1 MSKYP
6 KGSEWRLWDLH
17 IHTPASYNYTGGRFA
32 TMTAAEKSTA
42 VTQIISNIN
51 ESDVAA
57 YAINDYWTFD
67 GYLELRRAHEAGEVI
82 KKTVFPAIELR
93 IESASKHRLNIH
105 VILSDK
111 LTVQQL
117 NDFKGQLRLRLID
130 RPLSDEALI
139 EYARRLDGAKAKTHG
154 APEGYLDDPV
164 ALARL
169 GAETAEITKASFEAA
184 LKTIPEDHRLVM
196 APYDCYGGME
206 KIDWKVQPSEDLYF
220 MQLVDIVE
228 DRDQENIDLF
238 ACRKT
243 PANEAFIENFK
254 VTIGGRPKPCISG
267 SDGHSIASFK
277 TWRAETR
284 SRKTWIKADPT
295 FEGLRQ
301 IIFEPTARVRVQELS
316 PSASYTKPYVS
327 SISIAQEFSPFPI
340 NPLYENPRFGAEPG
354 LVLNSDL
361 VCVIG
366 GRGTGKSCLVDY
378 LGKAFGPASK
388 TSPYVLSED
397 FTVVFN
403 KDLASTS
410 THHAKEGAEL
420 PFVYISQNEVK
431 TKVTT
436 GTVGE
441 EIKQMLGVQGLSF
454 DSEVNSKT
462 REILSAVEKQ
472 KAWFKQ
478 TNEKGE
484 MIYDRASIE
493 AQITRNQSLLDSIT
507 TEQNKEKLERF
518 TANVSKISGAKDKTR
533 RLGLLKEELE
543 VFKAGFDPKAAA
555 VDPSIPVLEITTQIE
570 AIRLLTEQAA
580 ADVSACEEDNTKIR
594 ADFALVYTG
603 DLSGLLQNAE
613 FYRSAIEK
621 LKSNLA
627 TIGAKQKELDD
638 AVVKR
643 ATIPVLIEAEIKR
656 QKEAIDARWKA
667 IQQGQP
673 DWTQEQ
679 KGLMKRILA
688 DRQIT
693 LEGRII
699 FDQALFLTKLKE
711 VLNLRSFRATAELSI
726 EDRIRDEFKI
736 TDAPSFLKFMQE
748 RLHQTE
754 DAAYVSGDIPSLFYD
769 VAQRSAFLRVEPVIS
784 YGGRPLERLS
794 VGQKGTVYLCLKLAT
809 QAFTQPLIFDQ
820 PEDDLD
826 NEFIIEEL
834 VEIFRGIKQFRQV
847 ILVTHNA
854 NLVVNADAE
863 QVVVAENANGVLK
876 YTAGSLEAE
885 ITNRA
890 VRRILE
896 GGDEAFLKRELRY
909 NLK

>member
-1 MSKYP
+1 MHTFP

-17 IHTPASYNYTGGRFA
+17 IHTPASFNYKGGSFSRMS
-32 TMTAAEKSTA
+32 TEDKAAAITKI
-42 VTQIISNIN
+42 VSNIN
-51 ESDVAA
+51 ESDVAV

-67 GYLELRRAHEAGEVI
+67 GYLELRKTHQAGEAI
-82 KKTVFPAIELR
+82 HKTVFPAIELR

-111 LTVQQL
+111 LTDQQL

-139 EYARRLDGAKAKTHG
+139 EYARRLDGAKAKIHG
-154 APEGYLDDPV
+154 AGEGYLDDPV
-164 ALARL
+164 VLARI

-184 LKTIPEDHRLVM
+184 LKTIPASLRLVM
-196 APYDCYGGME
+196 VPYDCYGGME
-206 KIDWKVQPSEDLYF
+206 KIDWKTQPSEDIYF

-228 DRDQENIDLF
+228 ERDQSNIDLF
-238 ACRKT
+238 SCRKT
-243 PANEAFIENFK
+243 LANEAFIDSFVE
-254 VTIGGRPKPCISG
+254 TIGGRPKPCVSG

-277 TWRAETR
+277 TWRAET
-284 SRKTWIKADPT
+284 STKKTWIKADPT
-295 FEGLRQ
+295 FDGLRQ
-301 IIFEPTARVRVQELS
+301 IIFEPTARVRVQETN
-316 PSASYTKPYVS
+316 PGASYIKPFVS
-327 SISIAQEFSPFPI
+327 SISIAQELSPFPD
-340 NPLYENPRFGAEPG
+340 NPLYENPRFGAEPE
-354 LVLNSDL
+354 LVLNGDL
-361 VCVIG
+361 VCLIG

-378 LGKAFGPASK
+378 LGKAFGPAIK
-388 TSPYVLSED
+388 ASPYVLSEH

-403 KDLASTS
+403 KDLTSTA

-436 GTVGE
+436 GTVGD

-454 DSEVNSKT
+454 DSEVDAKT
-462 REILSAVEKQ
+462 REILSAVDKQ
-472 KAWFKQ
+472 REWFKQ
-478 TNEKGE
+478 TDEKGGV
-484 MIYDRASIE
+484 IYDRESIE
-493 AQITRNQSLLDSIT
+493 SQISRNQSLLDSIT
-507 TEQNKEKLERF
+507 TETNREKLERF
-518 TANVSKISGAKDKTR
+518 TANVSKVSGSQEKIR
-533 RLGLLKEELE
+533 RLASLKEEL
-543 VFKAGFDPKAAA
+543 VTFKTGFDPKAVAI
-555 VDPSIPVLEITTQIE
+555 DPNIPLLKITAQLD
-570 AIRLLTEQAA
+570 AIALFIEQATTEIKL
-580 ADVSACEEDNTKIR
+580 CEEDNARIR

-613 FYRSAIEK
+613 SYRSTIETLRSKLAAIQEK
-621 LKSNLA
+621 
-627 TIGAKQKELDD
+627 QRELDE
-638 AVVKR
+638 AIVKR
-643 ATIPVLIEAEIKR
+643 STIAALIEAEVSR
-656 QKEAIDARWKA
+656 QKDTIEARWKA
-667 IQQGQP
+667 IQQGHP
-673 DWTQEQ
+673 DWTLEQ
-679 KGLMKRILA
+679 KDLMKRILS

-699 FDQALFLTKLKE
+699 FDQALFLAKLKD
-711 VLNLRSFRATAELSI
+711 VLNLRSFRAIGALSS
-726 EDRIRDEFKI
+726 EDRIREVFPI
-736 TDAPSFLKFMQE
+736 TDAASFLSFMQE
-748 RLHQTE
+748 GLHRVE
-754 DAAYVSGDIPSLFYD
+754 EEGYISGDLSSLFYN
-769 VAQRSAFLRVEPVIS
+769 VAQRSVFLRVEPVIS

-834 VEIFRGIKQFRQV
+834 VGIFRGIKQFRQV

-863 QVVVAENANGVLK
+863 QVVVAENENGVLK
-876 YTAGSLEAE
+876 YTSGSLEAVA
-885 ITNRA
+885 TNKA

>member
-1 MSKYP
+1 MSNYP
-6 KGSEWRLWDLH
+6 KGSEWRLWDIH
-17 IHTPASYNYTGGRFA
+17 IHTPASYNYTGGRYA
-32 TMTAAEKSTA
+32 TMTAAEKAAATS
-42 VTQIISNIN
+42 QIIANIN
-51 ESDVAA
+51 ASDVAVF
-57 YAINDYWTFD
+57 AINDYWTFD
-67 GYLELRRAHEAGEVI
+67 GYVELRKAHESGETI
-82 KKTVFPAIELR
+82 HKTVFPAIELR
-93 IESASKHRLNIH
+93 IESASEHRMNIH

-111 LTVQQL
+111 LTLQQL
-117 NDFKGQLRLRLID
+117 NDFKGQLKLRLIE
-130 RPLSDEALI
+130 RPLSDEALV
-139 EYARRLDGAKAKTHG
+139 EYARRLDGAKAKIHG
-154 APEGYLDDPV
+154 APDGYLNDPV
-164 ALARL
+164 ALALL
-169 GAETAEITKASFEAA
+169 GAKTAEITKASFEAA
-184 LKTIPEDHRLVM
+184 LNTIPSDHRLVM
-196 APYDCYGGME
+196 VPYDCYGGME

-220 MQLVDIVE
+220 MQLVDVVE

-238 ACRKT
+238 ACCRT
-243 PANEAFIENFK
+243 PANAAFIDNFK
-254 VTIGGRPKPCISG
+254 ITIGGRPKPCVSG

-277 TWRAETR
+277 TWRAETKTK
-284 SRKTWIKADPT
+284 KTWIKADPT

-301 IIFEPTARVRVQELS
+301 IVFEPTARVRVQETN
-316 PSASYTKPYVS
+316 PGVGYTKPFLS
-327 SISIAQEFSPFPI
+327 SVSIAHDMSPFPE
-340 NPLYENPRFGAEPG
+340 NPNYENPRFGVQPD
-354 LVLNSDL
+354 LPLNSDL

-388 TSPYVLSED
+388 STPYVLSED

-410 THHAKEGAEL
+410 THNAKEGGEL

-431 TKVTT
+431 TKIMT
-436 GTVGE
+436 GTVGD
-441 EIKQMLGVQGLSF
+441 EIKLMLGVQNLSF
-454 DSEVNSKT
+454 DSEVDSKI
-462 REILSAVEKQ
+462 REFRSAVDRH

-478 TNEKGE
+478 TNENGE
-484 MIYDRASIE
+484 QIHDQASIE
-493 AQITRNQSLLDSIT
+493 SQIVRYQSLLESIT
-507 TEQNKEKLERF
+507 TEHNREKLERF
-518 TANVSKISGAKDKTR
+518 TSNVSKIAGAKDKAG
-533 RLGLLKEELE
+533 RLNLLKEELE
-543 VFKAGFDPKAAA
+543 TFKAGFDPKAS
-555 VDPSIPVLEITTQIE
+555 SIDATIPLLDITAQLET
-570 AIRLLTEQAA
+570 IRLLIEQTAGE
-580 ADVSACEEDNTKIR
+580 VSGCEQDNTQIR
-594 ADFALVYTG
+594 TDFAQVYAG

-613 FYRSAIEK
+613 SYRSAIEK
-621 LKSNLA
+621 LKASVA
-627 TIGAKQKELDD
+627 AIVVKKQELDA
-638 AVVKR
+638 AVTKR
-643 ATIPVLIEAEIKR
+643 TTIPTLIARELRR
-656 QKEAIDARWKA
+656 QKKAIDARWKI

-693 LEGRII
+693 LEGRIN
-699 FDQALFLTKLKE
+699 FDLPVFLTKLKE
-711 VLNLRSFRATAELSI
+711 VLNLRSFRATNDLSN
-726 EDRIRDEFKI
+726 EDKIQEEFKI
-736 TDAPSFLKFMQE
+736 TDARSFLRFMQN

-754 DAAYVSGDIPSLFYD
+754 EEGFVSGDIAGLFYD

-863 QVVVAENANGVLK
+863 QEVVAENDNGILK
-876 YTAGSLEAE
+876 YTSGGLEAPV
-885 ITNRA
+885 TNKA

>member
-1 MSKYP
+1 MSAYP

-32 TMTAAEKSTA
+32 TMTPAEKRA
-42 VTQIISNIN
+42 VVTQIISNIN

-67 GYLELRRAHEAGEVI
+67 GYLELRSANDAGEAI
-82 KKTVFPAIELR
+82 RKTVFPAIELR

-111 LTVQQL
+111 VTIQQL
-117 NDFKGQLRLRLID
+117 HDFKSQLRLRLID

-139 EYARRLDGAKAKTHG
+139 EYARRLDGAKAKNHG
-154 APEGYLDDPV
+154 APDGYLNNTA
-164 ALARL
+164 ALAHL
-169 GAETAEITKASFEAA
+169 GAQTAEITKASFEAA
-184 LKTIPEDHRLVM
+184 LKTIPEDYRLVM
-196 APYDCYGGME
+196 VPYDCYGGME
-206 KIDWKVQPSEDLYF
+206 KIDWKIQPSEDLYF

-238 ACRKT
+238 ACRRT

-267 SDGHSIASFK
+267 SDGHSIASFR
-277 TWRAETR
+277 TWRTETK
-284 SRKTWIKADPT
+284 SKKTWIKADPT

-301 IIFEPTARVRVQELS
+301 ILFEPTARVRVQETN
-316 PSASYTKPYVS
+316 PVASYTKPFVS
-327 SISIAQEFSPFPI
+327 SISITQEFSPFPEST
-340 NPLYENPRFGAEPG
+340 LYENPRTGHEPG
-354 LVLNSDL
+354 LELNSDL
-361 VCVIG
+361 VCLIG

-378 LGKAFGPASK
+378 LGKAFGPPSG
-388 TSPYVLSED
+388 TSPYVLSEH
-397 FTVVFN
+397 FTIVFN
-403 KDLASTS
+403 KDLESTS
-410 THHAKEGAEL
+410 KHHAGDGAEL
-420 PFVYISQNEVK
+420 PLVYISQNEVK
-431 TKVTT
+431 SKVTQ
-436 GTVGE
+436 GTVGD

-454 DSEVNSKT
+454 EIEVDTKIRN
-462 REILSAVEKQ
+462 ILFEVEKH
-472 KAWFKQ
+472 KEWFKQ

-484 MIYDRASIE
+484 LIYDRANIE

-518 TANVSKISGAKDKTR
+518 TANVSRMSNAADRSR
-533 RLGLLKEELE
+533 RLVLLQEELQS
-543 VFKAGFDPKAAA
+543 FKASFDPKAAA
-555 VDPSIPVLEITTQIE
+555 IDASIPPLEITTQLA
-570 AIRLLTEQAA
+570 AISVLTIQAA
-580 ADVSACEEDNTKIR
+580 SEIAACEVENDEIR
-594 ADFALVYTG
+594 NDFAQVYSG

-613 FYRSAIEK
+613 SYRSTIEK
-621 LKSNLA
+621 LKSSLV
-627 TIGAKQKELDD
+627 TIEERQKDLD
-638 AVVKR
+638 AAWVRR
-643 ATIPVLIEAEIKR
+643 ATISTLIEAEITR
-656 QKEAIDARWKA
+656 QKDAIDARWKA
-667 IQQGQP
+667 VQEGQS
-673 DWTQEQ
+673 DWTPEQ

-688 DRQIT
+688 DRKIA

-699 FDQALFLTKLKE
+699 FDQTLFLTKLKE
-711 VLNLRSFRATAELSI
+711 FLNLRSFRASGERSTEEKIRESFPITDSASFFQFMQTGLHSI
-726 EDRIRDEFKI
+726 EDEG
-736 TDAPSFLKFMQE
+736 
-748 RLHQTE
+748 
-754 DAAYVSGDIPSLFYD
+754 YVTGDLASLFYN
-769 VAQRSAFLRVEPVIS
+769 VSQRSAFLRVEPVIS

-863 QVVVAENANGVLK
+863 QVVVAENANGVMK
-876 YTAGSLEAE
+876 YTSGSLEAE

>member
-1 MSKYP
+1 MSKED
-6 KGSEWRLWDLH
+6 K
-17 IHTPASYNYTGGRFA
+17 
-32 TMTAAEKSTA
+32 AAA
-42 VTQIISNIN
+42 ITQIVSNIN
-51 ESDVAA
+51 ESDVAV

-67 GYLELRRAHEAGEVI
+67 GYLELRKAHQAGEVI
-82 KKTVFPAIELR
+82 HKTVFPGIELR

-111 LTVQQL
+111 LTDQQL

-139 EYARRLDGAKAKTHG
+139 EYARRLDGAKAKLHG
-154 APEGYLDDPV
+154 AGEGYMNDPV
-164 ALARL
+164 VLARI

-184 LKTIPEDHRLVM
+184 LKTIPANLRLVM
-196 APYDCYGGME
+196 VPYDCYGGME
-206 KIDWKVQPSEDLYF
+206 KINWKVQPSEDIYF
-220 MQLVDIVE
+220 MNLVDIVE
-228 DRDQENIDLF
+228 EREQSNIDLF

-243 PANEAFIENFK
+243 PANEAFIDSFVE
-254 VTIGGRPKPCISG
+254 TIGGRAKPCVSG

-284 SRKTWIKADPT
+284 TKKTWIKADPT

-301 IIFEPTARVRVQELS
+301 IIFEPSARVRVQELN
-316 PSASYTKPYVS
+316 PGASYIKPFVS
-327 SISIAQEFSPFPI
+327 SVSIGQELSPFPD
-340 NPLYENPRFGAEPG
+340 NALYENPRFGAEPG

-361 VCVIG
+361 VCLIG

-378 LGKAFGPASK
+378 LGKAFGPAIK
-388 TSPYVLSED
+388 ASPYVLSEN

-403 KDLASTS
+403 KDLTSTA

-431 TKVTT
+431 TKVTM

-454 DSEVNSKT
+454 DSEVDAKI
-462 REILSAVEKQ
+462 REILSSVHVQ
-472 KAWFKQ
+472 KEWFKQ
-478 TNEKGE
+478 TDEKGE
-484 MIYDRASIE
+484 LIYNLESIE
-493 AQITRNQSLLDSIT
+493 SQISRSQSLLDSIT
-507 TEQNKEKLERF
+507 TETNREKLERF
-518 TANVSKISGAKDKTR
+518 TANVSKVSVSQEKIR
-533 RLGLLKEELE
+533 RLLSLREELAT
-543 VFKAGFDPKAAA
+543 FKTGFDPKATAI
-555 VDPSIPVLEITTQIE
+555 DPNIPLLQI
-570 AIRLLTEQAA
+570 TEQLDAIA
-580 ADVSACEEDNTKIR
+580 LYIEQAEIEIRACEEDNSKIR

-613 FYRSAIEK
+613 SYRSTIEALRSK
-621 LKSNLA
+621 LA
-627 TIGAKQKELDD
+627 TIQEKQRELDD
-638 AVVKR
+638 AIVKR
-643 ATIPVLIEAEIKR
+643 STIPALIYAEISR
-656 QKEAIDARWKA
+656 QKETIESRWKA
-667 IQQGQP
+667 VQQGQP
-673 DWTQEQ
+673 DWTLEQ
-679 KGLMKRILA
+679 KELMKRILS
-688 DRQIT
+688 DRKIT
-693 LEGRII
+693 LEGSVI
-699 FDQALFLTKLKE
+699 FDQALFLTKLKD
-711 VLNLRSFRATAELSI
+711 VLNLRSFRATAELSA
-726 EDRIRDEFKI
+726 EDRIREVFPI
-736 TDAPSFLKFMQE
+736 NDAASFLKFMQE
-748 RLHQTE
+748 DLHTLE
-754 DAAYVSGDIPSLFYD
+754 EEGYISGSLASLFYN

-834 VEIFRGIKQFRQV
+834 VDIFRGIKQFRQV

-863 QVVVAENANGVLK
+863 QVVVAENENGVLR
-876 YTAGSLEAE
+876 YTSGSLESSA
-885 ITNRA
+885 TNKS
-890 VRRILE
+890 VRRVLE